1 MVRRSQ
7 RPRRRLPGRCVG
19 LVRTVGWRY
28 SVHWD
33 AYVHRAFGGRYGPVF
48 VVGPDHEF
56 PIMDSLDDVHALLMY
71 DTPFLR
77 GPILSP
83 LRAAPSAVA
92 AIYPEDP
99 WAGMRVDG
107 APPSLSVI
115 LANRL
120 RPADQVVGTTLDV
133 TAGRS
138 SAGVARNTERDRT
151 QRLVSE
157 A

>member
-1 MVRRSQ
+1 MVRRAQ
-7 RPRRRLPGRCVG
+7 RPRRRLPGRCEG

-28 SVHWD
+28 SVHRD

-48 VVGPDHEF
+48 VIGPDNEV
-56 PIMDSLDDVHALLMY
+56 PQMDSLDEAYAL
-71 DTPFLR
+71 TTEEGGFPR

-115 LANRL
+115 LTNRL

-138 SAGVARNTERDRT
+138 AAGPARSTERDRT